1 MLHFSFLLMLLVC
14 IVLLQV
20 SNMDKA
26 LELSWIPPAV
36 DFPILAKSIIHSP
49 FSYRFSNSN
58 TYSSMS
64 NVIAIRRTYP
74 FADDPH
80 YDWELYLKRVVP
92 LSAIWLVPI
101 FCFLGQVPV
110 HAQKETEHNHNN
122 SQSSLVSGII

>member
-1 MLHFSFLLMLLVC
+1 MLHFSFLLTLLVC

-20 SNMDKA
+20 SNMDRA
-26 LELSWIPPAV
+26 LEPSWIPPAV

-80 YDWELYLKRVVP
+80 YDWD
-92 LSAIWLVPI
+92 
-101 FCFLGQVPV
+101 F
-110 HAQKETEHNHNN
+110 T
-122 SQSSLVSGII
+122 